1 MSTRYGRYGHHTTR
15 EDHAPATS
23 AADLPDIQLPA
34 PQTEDDLAG
43 RALHGVGWLAGRV
56 LRGVAFG
63 LSLAATATGRGIFG
77 ALRWL
82 FVSAGRMARG
92 LWAIIAHVVG
102 AMLGRRG
109 GKAAGMPDKAGSAG
123 PVGPAHPD
131 GKSGSPGRSQGAD
144 GRQHDA
150 GGSPETGQ
158 HEAPAASPE
167 GADRNAS
174 PYLSMQP
181 AASPAPARKTP
192 QGPTRPRA
200 PRSGW
205 PLAARLALLLV
216 LLMGGDIARY
226 AVWPP
231 VATLAKQNPAVTSFM
246 EYRQGQWARQGRGP
260 SYRQTWVGLGNIS
273 RNLVL
278 AVTIAE
284 DDKFW
289 QHEGFDLDGMEEAFL
304 RNIEEGRIAAGGST
318 ITQQLAKNLWFTPEK
333 SLSRKTKEA
342 IMAWRLERELTK
354 KRILELYLNV
364 VEWGDGV
371 FGAEAAA
378 RHHYGK
384 SAAAL
389 TSWEAARL
397 AAVLPNPLRWSPTG
411 TSRGVQVRA
420 SIIHSRM
427 ERRMGSDG
435 HP

>member
-1 MSTRYGRYGHHTTR
+1 MSSHHTPHR
-15 EDHAPATS
+15 HHAPATS

-34 PQTEDDLAG
+34 PQPEGGLTG
-43 RALHGVGWLAGRV
+43 RALHGVGWLVGRV
-56 LRGVAFG
+56 LRGLALG
-63 LSLAATATGRGIFG
+63 LTLGVTATGRGVFG

-82 FVSAGRMARG
+82 AVSVWRMARG
-92 LWAIIAHVVG
+92 LWAVIAHVVG
-102 AMLGRRG
+102 AMLGRKG
-109 GKAAGMPDKAGSAG
+109 SKAASTPGATGPSDTSGSAG
-123 PVGPAHPD
+123 STGPADLVDMSGTAGPS
-131 GKSGSPGRSQGAD
+131 GRLSGSS
-144 GRQHDA
+144 
-150 GGSPETGQ
+150 GGPETNP
-158 HEAPAASPE
+158 HEKPGASPQD
-167 GADRNAS
+167 ADRRGS
-174 PYLSMQP
+174 PYLSMP
-181 AASPAPARKTP
+181 SSSTPSTPSRKTP

-205 PLAARLALLLV
+205 PLAVRLVLLV
-216 LLMGGDIARY
+216 VVLMGGDIARY
-226 AVWPP
+226 AVWPS
-231 VATLAKQNPAVTSFM
+231 VTTLAKQNPAVTSFM

-273 RNLVL
+273 RYLVL

-333 SLSRKTKEA
+333 SLSRKAKEA
-342 IMAWRLERELTK
+342 IMAWRLERELSK

-427 ERRMGSDG
+427 ERRMGDG
-435 HP
+435 

>member
-1 MSTRYGRYGHHTTR
+1 MSSHHTPHR
-15 EDHAPATS
+15 HHAPATS

-34 PQTEDDLAG
+34 PQPEGGLTG
-43 RALHGVGWLAGRV
+43 RVLHGVGWLVGRV
-56 LRGVAFG
+56 LRGLALG
-63 LSLAATATGRGIFG
+63 LTLGVTATGRGIFG

-82 FVSAGRMARG
+82 AVSVWRMARG
-92 LWAIIAHVVG
+92 LWAVIAHVVG
-102 AMLGRRG
+102 AMLGRKG
-109 GKAAGMPDKAGSAG
+109 SKAASTAG
-123 PVGPAHPD
+123 PTDPDDMSGPADVPGVPPD
-131 GKSGSPGRSQGAD
+131 SGGRSETEQNDKPATPPGDAD
-144 GRQHDA
+144 RR
-150 GGSPETGQ
+150 
-158 HEAPAASPE
+158 ASPF
-167 GADRNAS
+167 
-174 PYLSMQP
+174 LSMQP
-181 AASPAPARKTP
+181 PASSSPLARKTP

-205 PLAARLALLLV
+205 PLAVRLVLLV
-216 LLMGGDIARY
+216 ALLMGGDIARY
-226 AVWPP
+226 VVWPP

-260 SYRQTWVGLGNIS
+260 SYRQTWVGLVNIS
-273 RNLVL
+273 RYLVL

-333 SLSRKTKEA
+333 SLSRKAKEA
-342 IMAWRLERELTK
+342 IMAWRLEQELSK

-427 ERRMGSDG
+427 ERRMGG
-435 HP
+435 E

>member
-1 MSTRYGRYGHHTTR
+1 MSSHHTPHR
-15 EDHAPATS
+15 GHVPATS

-34 PQTEDDLAG
+34 PQPEGGMTG

-56 LRGVAFG
+56 LRGVALG
-63 LSLAATATGRGIFG
+63 LTLGVTATGRGIFG

-82 FVSAGRMARG
+82 AVSVWRMARG
-92 LWAIIAHVVG
+92 LWAVIAHVVG
-102 AMLGRRG
+102 TLLGRKG
-109 GKAAGMPDKAGSAG
+109 GKAAGSQDTSGVSGTSGMSGTVPGS
-123 PVGPAHPD
+123 D
-131 GKSGSPGRSQGAD
+131 GGRGTGTHDNPTASPGD
-144 GRQHDA
+144 
-150 GGSPETGQ
+150 
-158 HEAPAASPE
+158 
-167 GADRNAS
+167 ADRNAS

-181 AASPAPARKTP
+181 PGTPHPTSRKTP

-205 PLAARLALLLV
+205 PLAVRLA
-216 LLMGGDIARY
+216 
-226 AVWPP
+226 
-231 VATLAKQNPAVTSFM
+231 
-246 EYRQGQWARQGRGP
+246 QWARQGRGP
-260 SYRQTWVGLGNIS
+260 SYRQNWVSLGNIS

-333 SLSRKTKEA
+333 SLSRKAKEA
-342 IMAWRLERELTK
+342 IMAWRLERELSK

-427 ERRMGSDG
+427 ERRMGG
-435 HP
+435 G

>member
-1 MSTRYGRYGHHTTR
+1 MSTRHTPRRLHDTV
-15 EDHAPATS
+15 E
-23 AADLPDIQLPA
+23 LPDIELPELAA
-34 PQTEDDLAG
+34 PRDELGVTG
-43 RALHGVGWLAGRV
+43 RALHGAGWLMGRV
-56 LRGVAFG
+56 LRGLALGLALGVA
-63 LSLAATATGRGIFG
+63 ATGRGVFG

-82 FVSAGRMARG
+82 AVSVWRMVRG

-102 AMLGRRG
+102 ALLGRKG
-109 GKAAGMPDKAGSAG
+109 GKAT
-123 PVGPAHPD
+123 
-131 GKSGSPGRSQGAD
+131 GSPGATVAAGTTDASGSSAMPGA
-144 GRQHDA
+144 A
-150 GGSPETGQ
+150 GGGSGSGWGPETNPHKEPG
-158 HEAPAASPE
+158 ASPQ
-167 GADRNAS
+167 DTNRSAS
-174 PYLSMQP
+174 PYLSMP
-181 AASPAPARKTP
+181 SSPTTSTPSRKTP

-205 PLAARLALLLV
+205 PLAVRLVLLV
-216 LLMGGDIARY
+216 ALLMGGDIARY

-231 VATLAKQNPAVTSFM
+231 VATLGKQNPAVTSFM

-273 RNLVL
+273 HNLVL

-289 QHEGFDLDGMEEAFL
+289 QHEGFDLDGMEDAFL

-333 SLSRKTKEA
+333 SLSRKAKEA
-342 IMAWRLERELTK
+342 IMAWRLERELSK

-378 RHHYGK
+378 RHHFGK

-427 ERRMGSDG
+427 ERRMGSD
-435 HP
+435 

>member
-1 MSTRYGRYGHHTTR
+1 MSSHHTPR
-15 EDHAPATS
+15 RGHAPATS

-34 PQTEDDLAG
+34 PQTEGGLTG
-43 RALHGVGWLAGRV
+43 RALHGAGWLAGRV
-56 LRGVAFG
+56 LRGLALG
-63 LSLAATATGRGIFG
+63 LTLAVTATGRGIFG
-77 ALRWL
+77 AARWL
-82 FVSAGRMARG
+82 AESLWRMARG
-92 LWAIIAHVVG
+92 LWAVIAHVVG
-102 AMLGRRG
+102 ALLGRKG
-109 GKAAGMPDKAGSAG
+109 GKAAVSQDTSGVSGTSGMSGTG
-123 PVGPAHPD
+123 
-131 GKSGSPGRSQGAD
+131 SGSGD
-144 GRQHDA
+144 GRGTGTH
-150 GGSPETGQ
+150 GGPI
-158 HEAPAASPE
+158 ASPQD
-167 GADRNAS
+167 ADHRSS

-181 AASPAPARKTP
+181 PATSPTPPRKTP

-205 PLAARLALLLV
+205 PLAVRLALLV
-216 LLMGGDIARY
+216 ALLMGGDIARY

-231 VATLAKQNPAVTSFM
+231 VERLEKQSPAVTSFM
-246 EYRQGQWARQGRGP
+246 EYRQAQWARQGRGP
-260 SYRQTWVGLGNIS
+260 SYRQNWVSLGNIS

-333 SLSRKTKEA
+333 SLSRKAKEA
-342 IMAWRLERELTK
+342 IMAWRLERELSK

-384 SAAAL
+384 SASAL

-427 ERRMGSDG
+427 ERRMGG
-435 HP
+435 G

>member
-1 MSTRYGRYGHHTTR
+1 M
-15 EDHAPATS
+15 
-23 AADLPDIQLPA
+23 PA
-34 PQTEDDLAG
+34 PQAEGGLTG
-43 RALHGVGWLAGRV
+43 RALHGVGWLVGRV
-56 LRGVAFG
+56 LRGLALG
-63 LSLAATATGRGIFG
+63 LTLVVTATGRGVFG

-82 FVSAGRMARG
+82 AVSVWRMARG
-92 LWAIIAHVVG
+92 LWAVIAHVVG
-102 AMLGRRG
+102 AMLGRKG
-109 GKAAGMPDKAGSAG
+109 GKASHATGPTGPTGSAGSAG
-123 PVGPAHPD
+123 STGSTGPVGMSGTAGPS
-131 GKSGSPGRSQGAD
+131 GRLSGS
-144 GRQHDA
+144 
-150 GGSPETGQ
+150 GGGPETGQ
-158 HEAPAASPE
+158 QGESGASP
-167 GADRNAS
+167 GDADRSTS

-181 AASPAPARKTP
+181 PSTSTAPSRKTP

-205 PLAARLALLLV
+205 PLAARLVLLV
-216 LLMGGDIARY
+216 ALLMGGDIARY
-226 AVWPP
+226 VVWPP
-231 VATLAKQNPAVTSFM
+231 VATLARQNPAVTSFM
-246 EYRQGQWARQGRGP
+246 EYRQDQWARQGRGP
-260 SYRQTWVGLGNIS
+260 SYRQAWVGLGNIS

-289 QHEGFDLDGMEEAFL
+289 QHEGFDLDGMEDAFL

-333 SLSRKTKEA
+333 SLSRKAKEA
-342 IMAWRLERELTK
+342 IMAWRLERELSK

-378 RHHYGK
+378 RHHFGK

-427 ERRMGSDG
+427 ERRMGQF
-435 HP
+435 

>member
-1 MSTRYGRYGHHTTR
+1 M
-15 EDHAPATS
+15 
-23 AADLPDIQLPA
+23 PA
-34 PQTEDDLAG
+34 PQTEGGLTG
-43 RALHGVGWLAGRV
+43 RALHGVGWLVGRA
-56 LRGVAFG
+56 LRG
-63 LSLAATATGRGIFG
+63 LALGTARVATATARGISG

-82 FVSAGRMARG
+82 AVSVWRMARG

-102 AMLGRRG
+102 AMLGRKG
-109 GKAAGMPDKAGSAG
+109 GKAAASPGAAG
-123 PVGPAHPD
+123 PSDTSGPSGVSGMSSNSD
-131 GKSGSPGRSQGAD
+131 GNSASRPRGE
-144 GRQHDA
+144 H
-150 GGSPETGQ
+150 
-158 HEAPAASPE
+158 AASPQ
-167 GADRNAS
+167 GADRNDS
-174 PYLSMQP
+174 PYLSMP
-181 AASPAPARKTP
+181 SASTTSTPSRKTP
-192 QGPTRPRA
+192 QGPTRLRA

-205 PLAARLALLLV
+205 PLAARLVLLV
-216 LLMGGDIARY
+216 ALLMGGDIARY
-226 AVWPP
+226 VVWPP

-246 EYRQGQWARQGRGP
+246 EYRQDQWARQGRGP
-260 SYRQTWVGLGNIS
+260 SYRQNWVSLGSIS

-289 QHEGFDLDGMEEAFL
+289 QHEGFDLDGMEDAFL

-333 SLSRKTKEA
+333 SLSRKAKEA
-342 IMAWRLERELTK
+342 IMAWRLERELSK

-378 RHHYGK
+378 RHHFGK

-427 ERRMGSDG
+427 ERRMGEG
-435 HP
+435 

>member
-1 MSTRYGRYGHHTTR
+1 MPT
-15 EDHAPATS
+15 
-23 AADLPDIQLPA
+23 
-34 PQTEDDLAG
+34 PQTEGGLTG
-43 RALHGVGWLAGRV
+43 RALHGAGWLAGRV
-56 LRGVAFG
+56 LRGVALG
-63 LSLAATATGRGIFG
+63 LTLGVTTTGRGIFC
-77 ALRWL
+77 ALGWL
-82 FVSAGRMARG
+82 AVSVWRMARG
-92 LWAIIAHVVG
+92 LWAVIAHVVG
-102 AMLGRRG
+102 ALLGRKG
-109 GKAAGMPDKAGSAG
+109 GKAAITPVPADPTASSG
-123 PVGPAHPD
+123 PRD
-131 GKSGSPGRSQGAD
+131 MSGAD
-144 GRQHDA
+144 GAAVTSGGRPGAGPSRETATAPEDA
-150 GGSPETGQ
+150 DQ
-158 HEAPAASPE
+158 
-167 GADRNAS
+167 RAS

-181 AASPAPARKTP
+181 PETPHPTSRKAP

-205 PLAARLALLLV
+205 PLAVRLALLVALLV
-216 LLMGGDIARY
+216 GGDIARY

-231 VATLAKQNPAVTSFM
+231 VERLEKQNPAVTSFM
-246 EYRQGQWARQGRGP
+246 EYRQAQWARQGRGP
-260 SYRQTWVGLGNIS
+260 SYRQSWVSLGNIS

-333 SLSRKTKEA
+333 SLSRKAKEA
-342 IMAWRLERELTK
+342 IMAWRLERELSK

-427 ERRMGSDG
+427 ERRMGG
-435 HP
+435 E

>member
-1 MSTRYGRYGHHTTR
+1 MPIS
-15 EDHAPATS
+15 PAMPSANNSNTLRTS
-23 AADLPDIQLPA
+23 QRKP
-34 PQTEDDLAG
+34 AG
-43 RALHGVGWLAGRV
+43 RAWRAVP
-56 LRGVAFG
+56 G
-63 LSLAATATGRGIFG
+63 L
-77 ALRWL
+77 
-82 FVSAGRMARG
+82 
-92 LWAIIAHVVG
+92 
-102 AMLGRRG
+102 
-109 GKAAGMPDKAGSAG
+109 
-123 PVGPAHPD
+123 
-131 GKSGSPGRSQGAD
+131 
-144 GRQHDA
+144 
-150 GGSPETGQ
+150 
-158 HEAPAASPE
+158 
-167 GADRNAS
+167 
-174 PYLSMQP
+174 
-181 AASPAPARKTP
+181 
-192 QGPTRPRA
+192 
-200 PRSGW
+200 
-205 PLAARLALLLV
+205 LALLLLAGV
-216 LLMGGDIARY
+216 VDVGRY
-226 AVWPP
+226 ALWPN
-231 VATLAKQNPAVTSFM
+231 VSRLARENPGKTAFM
-246 EYRQGQWARQGRGP
+246 HWREAQWAREGRKK
-260 SYRQTWVGLGNIS
+260 RIEQVWVPLS
-273 RNLVL
+273 RIAKPAVL

-378 RHHYGK
+378 RHHFGK

>member
-1 MSTRYGRYGHHTTR
+1 MSSHHTPHR
-15 EDHAPATS
+15 GHVPATS

-34 PQTEDDLAG
+34 PQPEGGMTG

-56 LRGVAFG
+56 LRGVALG
-63 LSLAATATGRGIFG
+63 LTLGVTATGRGIFG

-82 FVSAGRMARG
+82 AVSVWRMARG
-92 LWAIIAHVVG
+92 LWAVIAHVVG
-102 AMLGRRG
+102 TLLGRKG
-109 GKAAGMPDKAGSAG
+109 GKAAGSQDTSGVSGTSGMSGTVPGS
-123 PVGPAHPD
+123 D
-131 GKSGSPGRSQGAD
+131 GGRGTGTHDNPTASPGD
-144 GRQHDA
+144 
-150 GGSPETGQ
+150 
-158 HEAPAASPE
+158 
-167 GADRNAS
+167 ADRNAS

-181 AASPAPARKTP
+181 PGTPHPTSRKTP

-205 PLAARLALLLV
+205 PLAVRLALLV
-216 LLMGGDIARY
+216 ALLMGGDIARY

-231 VATLAKQNPAVTSFM
+231 VERLEKQNPAVTSFM
-246 EYRQGQWARQGRGP
+246 EYRQAQWARQGRGP
-260 SYRQTWVGLGNIS
+260 SYRQNWVSLGNIS

-333 SLSRKTKEA
+333 SLSRKAKEA
-342 IMAWRLERELTK
+342 IMAWRLERELSK

-427 ERRMGSDG
+427 ERRMGG
-435 HP
+435 G

>member
-1 MSTRYGRYGHHTTR
+1 M
-15 EDHAPATS
+15 
-23 AADLPDIQLPA
+23 PA
-34 PQTEDDLAG
+34 PQAEGGLTG
-43 RALHGVGWLAGRV
+43 RALHGVGWLVGRM
-56 LRGVAFG
+56 LRGLVVG
-63 LSLAATATGRGIFG
+63 LTLAVTATGRGIFG

-82 FVSAGRMARG
+82 AVSVWRMARG
-92 LWAIIAHVVG
+92 LWAVIAHVVG
-102 AMLGRRG
+102 AMLGRKG
-109 GKAAGMPDKAGSAG
+109 GKAAGAAGSADMPG
-123 PVGPAHPD
+123 VSSVPGMPGV
-131 GKSGSPGRSQGAD
+131 SPNSDGRSTAGA
-144 GRQHDA
+144 
-150 GGSPETGQ
+150 
-158 HEAPAASPE
+158 HEEPAASPQD
-167 GADRNAS
+167 ADQSDS
-174 PYLSMQP
+174 PYLSMP
-181 AASPAPARKTP
+181 SASTTSTPSRKTP

-205 PLAARLALLLV
+205 PLAVRLALLV
-216 LLMGGDIARY
+216 ALLLGGDIARY

-231 VATLAKQNPAVTSFM
+231 VATLAKQNPAITSFM
-246 EYRQGQWARQGRGP
+246 EYRQDQWARQGRGP
-260 SYRQTWVGLGNIS
+260 SYRQTWVGLGSIS
-273 RNLVL
+273 RYLVL

-333 SLSRKTKEA
+333 NLSRKAKEA

-378 RHHYGK
+378 RYHYGK

-427 ERRMGSDG
+427 ERRMGDE
-435 HP
+435 

>member
-1 MSTRYGRYGHHTTR
+1 MSTRYGRYGHHTPR

-109 GKAAGMPDKAGSAG
+109 AKAASMPDKAGSAG

-158 HEAPAASPE
+158 HETPAASPE

-192 QGPTRPRA
+192 QGPTR
-200 PRSGW
+200 
-205 PLAARLALLLV
+205 V
-216 LLMGGDIARY
+216 
-226 AVWPP
+226 
-231 VATLAKQNPAVTSFM
+231 
-246 EYRQGQWARQGRGP
+246 
-260 SYRQTWVGLGNIS
+260 
-273 RNLVL
+273 
-278 AVTIAE
+278 
-284 DDKFW
+284 
-289 QHEGFDLDGMEEAFL
+289 
-304 RNIEEGRIAAGGST
+304 
-318 ITQQLAKNLWFTPEK
+318 
-333 SLSRKTKEA
+333 
-342 IMAWRLERELTK
+342 
-354 KRILELYLNV
+354 
-364 VEWGDGV
+364 
-371 FGAEAAA
+371 
-378 RHHYGK
+378 
-384 SAAAL
+384 
-389 TSWEAARL
+389 
-397 AAVLPNPLRWSPTG
+397 
-411 TSRGVQVRA
+411 
-420 SIIHSRM
+420 
-427 ERRMGSDG
+427 
-435 HP
+435 

>member
-1 MSTRYGRYGHHTTR
+1 MSTRYGRYGHHTTHG
-15 EDHAPATS
+15 DHAPATS

-34 PQTEDDLAG
+34 PQTEGGLTG
-43 RALHGVGWLAGRV
+43 RALHGVGWLVGRV
-56 LRGVAFG
+56 LRG
-63 LSLAATATGRGIFG
+63 LALGTARVATATARGISG

-82 FVSAGRMARG
+82 AVSVWRMARG

-102 AMLGRRG
+102 AMLGRKG
-109 GKAAGMPDKAGSAG
+109 GKAAGSSGAAG
-123 PVGPAHPD
+123 PSDTSGPSGVSGMSSNSD
-131 GKSGSPGRSQGAD
+131 GSSASGARGERAASPQGAD
-144 GRQHDA
+144 RSD
-150 GGSPETGQ
+150 
-158 HEAPAASPE
+158 
-167 GADRNAS
+167 S

-181 AASPAPARKTP
+181 PSTPATPSRKTP

-205 PLAARLALLLV
+205 PLAVRLVLLV
-216 LLMGGDIARY
+216 ALLMGGDIARY
-226 AVWPP
+226 VVWPP
-231 VATLAKQNPAVTSFM
+231 VGTLAKQNPAVTSFI

-260 SYRQTWVGLGNIS
+260 SYRQNWVGLGNIS
-273 RNLVL
+273 RYLVL

-289 QHEGFDLDGMEEAFL
+289 QHEGFDLDGMEDAFL

-333 SLSRKTKEA
+333 SLSRKAKEA
-342 IMAWRLERELTK
+342 IMAWRLERELSK

-378 RHHYGK
+378 RHHFGK

-411 TSRGVQVRA
+411 ASRGVQVRA

-427 ERRMGSDG
+427 ERRMGG
-435 HP
+435 G

>member
-1 MSTRYGRYGHHTTR
+1 MSPT
-15 EDHAPATS
+15 E
-23 AADLPDIQLPA
+23 LPDIRMPA
-34 PQTEDDLAG
+34 PAVPRDERGVAG
-43 RALHGVGWLAGRV
+43 RALHGVGWLVGRM
-56 LRGVAFG
+56 LRG
-63 LSLAATATGRGIFG
+63 LALGIAATGRGVFG

-82 FVSAGRMARG
+82 AVSVWRMAGG
-92 LWAIIAHVVG
+92 LWAVMAHVMG
-102 AMLGRRG
+102 ALPGRKG
-109 GKAAGMPDKAGSAG
+109 GKAT
-123 PVGPAHPD
+123 GPADGMSGTPGASGMAPD
-131 GKSGSPGRSQGAD
+131 FGDASGTGS
-144 GRQHDA
+144 H
-150 GGSPETGQ
+150 GGPTMPPED
-158 HEAPAASPE
+158 
-167 GADRNAS
+167 ADRRSS
-174 PYLSMQP
+174 PFLSMQP
-181 AASPAPARKTP
+181 PGTPPPASGPPPPRTSPRTP

-205 PLAARLALLLV
+205 PLAVRLVLLVALLL
-216 LLMGGDIARY
+216 GGDIARY
-226 AVWPP
+226 TVWPP
-231 VATLAKQNPAVTSFM
+231 VATLAKQNPAITSFM
-246 EYRQGQWARQGRGP
+246 EYRQAQWARQGRGP

-273 RNLVL
+273 RSLVL

-289 QHEGFDLDGMEEAFL
+289 RHEGFDLDGMEEAFL

-333 SLSRKTKEA
+333 SLSRKVKEA
-342 IMAWRLERELTK
+342 IMAWRLERELSK
-354 KRILELYLNV
+354 RRILELYLNV

-427 ERRMGSDG
+427 ERRMGDG
-435 HP
+435 

>member
-1 MSTRYGRYGHHTTR
+1 G
-15 EDHAPATS
+15 
-23 AADLPDIQLPA
+23 
-34 PQTEDDLAG
+34 
-43 RALHGVGWLAGRV
+43 
-56 LRGVAFG
+56 LRGLALG
-63 LSLAATATGRGIFG
+63 LTLLVTATGRGIFG

-82 FVSAGRMARG
+82 VVSAGRMARG
-92 LWAIIAHVVG
+92 LWAVIAHVVG
-102 AMLGRRG
+102 AMLGRKG
-109 GKAAGMPDKAGSAG
+109 GKASHATGPTGPTGPTVPTGATGSAG
-123 PVGPAHPD
+123 STGPTGPTD
-131 GKSGSPGRSQGAD
+131 LGDMSGTAGPSGRLSGPG
-144 GRQHDA
+144 
-150 GGSPETGQ
+150 GGPETGK
-158 HEAPAASPE
+158 HDESAASQG
-167 GADRNAS
+167 GADRSAP

-181 AASPAPARKTP
+181 ATSPSPARKEP

-205 PLAARLALLLV
+205 PLAVRLVLLV
-216 LLMGGDIARY
+216 ALLMGGDIARY
-226 AVWPP
+226 VVWPP

-260 SYRQTWVGLGNIS
+260 SYRQNWVNLGSIS

-333 SLSRKTKEA
+333 SLSRKAKEA
-342 IMAWRLERELTK
+342 IMAWRLERELSK

-378 RHHYGK
+378 RHHFGK

-427 ERRMGSDG
+427 ERRMGDG
-435 HP
+435 

>member
-1 MSTRYGRYGHHTTR
+1 MT
-15 EDHAPATS
+15 
-23 AADLPDIQLPA
+23 
-34 PQTEDDLAG
+34 G
-43 RALHGVGWLAGRV
+43 RALHGVGWLVGRV
-56 LRGVAFG
+56 LRGLALG
-63 LSLAATATGRGIFG
+63 LTLAVTATGRGIFG
-77 ALRWL
+77 AVRWL
-82 FVSAGRMARG
+82 AVSVWRMARG
-92 LWAIIAHVVG
+92 LWAVIAHVVG
-102 AMLGRRG
+102 ALLGRKG
-109 GKAAGMPDKAGSAG
+109 GKAAGSQDAPG
-123 PVGPAHPD
+123 V
-131 GKSGSPGRSQGAD
+131 SGSSGMSGTGSGSGD
-144 GRQHDA
+144 GR
-150 GGSPETGQ
+150 ETGT
-158 HEAPAASPE
+158 HGGPSASPQD
-167 GADRNAS
+167 ADHRAS

-181 AASPAPARKTP
+181 ATSPTPPRKTP

-205 PLAARLALLLV
+205 PLAVRLALLV
-216 LLMGGDIARY
+216 ALLMGGDIARY

-231 VATLAKQNPAVTSFM
+231 VERLEKQNPAVTSFM
-246 EYRQGQWARQGRGP
+246 EYRQAQWARQGRGP
-260 SYRQTWVGLGNIS
+260 SYRQNWVGLGNIS

-333 SLSRKTKEA
+333 SLSRKAKEA
-342 IMAWRLERELTK
+342 IMAWRLERELSK
-354 KRILELYLNV
+354 QRILELYLNV

-427 ERRMGSDG
+427 ERRMGG
-435 HP
+435 G

>member
-1 MSTRYGRYGHHTTR
+1 MSSHHTPR
-15 EDHAPATS
+15 RGHAPATS

-34 PQTEDDLAG
+34 PQPGGGLTG

-56 LRGVAFG
+56 LRGLALG
-63 LSLAATATGRGIFG
+63 LTLAVTATGRGIFG
-77 ALRWL
+77 TVRWL
-82 FVSAGRMARG
+82 AEFVWRMARG
-92 LWAIIAHVVG
+92 LWAVIAHVVG
-102 AMLGRRG
+102 ALLGRKG
-109 GKAAGMPDKAGSAG
+109 GKAAGSQDAPDVSGTSG
-123 PVGPAHPD
+123 RSGT
-131 GKSGSPGRSQGAD
+131 GSGSGD
-144 GRQHDA
+144 GR
-150 GGSPETGQ
+150 ETGT
-158 HEAPAASPE
+158 HGGPSASPE
-167 GADRNAS
+167 DADRNAS

-181 AASPAPARKTP
+181 ATSPTPPRKTP

-205 PLAARLALLLV
+205 PLAARLALLV
-216 LLMGGDIARY
+216 ALLMGGDIARY

-231 VATLAKQNPAVTSFM
+231 VERLEKQNPAVTSFM
-246 EYRQGQWARQGRGP
+246 EYRQAQWARQGRGP
-260 SYRQTWVGLGNIS
+260 SYRQSWVSLGNIS

-289 QHEGFDLDGMEEAFL
+289 QHEGFDLDGMEDAFL

-333 SLSRKTKEA
+333 SLSRKAKEA
-342 IMAWRLERELTK
+342 IMAWRLERELPK

-427 ERRMGSDG
+427 ERRMGG
-435 HP
+435 G

>member
-1 MSTRYGRYGHHTTR
+1 MSSHHPSR
-15 EDHAPATS
+15 RGHAPSTS

-34 PQTEDDLAG
+34 PQTAGGLTG
-43 RALHGVGWLAGRV
+43 RALHGVGWLVGRA
-56 LRGVAFG
+56 LRGVALG
-63 LSLAATATGRGIFG
+63 TVRGTTATARGIYG

-82 FVSAGRMARG
+82 AVSVWRMARG

-102 AMLGRRG
+102 AMLGRKG
-109 GKAAGMPDKAGSAG
+109 GKAAGSPDKTGTAGTAG
-123 PVGPAHPD
+123 TVGPAPPD
-131 GKSGSPGRSQGAD
+131 GKSGAPGRSQAAD
-144 GRQHDA
+144 GRQHHA
-150 GGSPETGQ
+150 GGNPETGQ
-158 HEAPAASPE
+158 HGATAASPE
-167 GADRNAS
+167 GTDRSAS

-181 AASPAPARKTP
+181 PAMSPIPARKMP

-205 PLAARLALLLV
+205 PLAVRLVLLV
-216 LLMGGDIARY
+216 ALLMGGDIARY

-231 VATLAKQNPAVTSFM
+231 VATLAKQNPAATSFM
-246 EYRQGQWARQGRGP
+246 EYRQEQWARQGRGP
-260 SYRQTWVGLGNIS
+260 SYRQIWVGLGNIS

-333 SLSRKTKEA
+333 SLSRKAKEA
-342 IMAWRLERELTK
+342 IMAWRLERELSK

-378 RHHYGK
+378 RHHFGK

-427 ERRMGSDG
+427 ERRMGG
-435 HP
+435 G